1 MATEDMESA
10 LEAVQFF
17 ANSAN
22 SVQVFEALT
31 TGVTTSS
38 TLAERT
44 GASRSTIA
52 RILDEGES
60 RGWVE
65 SEGSRYELTYMG
77 ELMIEEFRT
86 HLETV
91 EGAQQL
97 ENVINDLPEPA
108 RDLDVRHLRDARI
121 TTPSSEWPGAHYNR
135 GLELYRTGDTYRGLT
150 QVAPEIIVRTL
161 ADQVERGELEL
172 EGVIEAAFIEE
183 LVDNPEQAAPWHAF
197 ADQVWVYDGHIP
209 VNMHLIDGRVVLW
222 LGPAGGDRVRG
233 RGLLESEHPAV
244 VSWAESLYGEYKS
257 EAEPLDPTRLPE
269 GQSCRS

>member
-1 MATEDMESA
+1 MPTDDMEPA
-10 LEAVQFF
+10 LEAIQFF

-22 SVQVFEALT
+22 SVLVFGALT
-31 TGVTTSS
+31 DGVTTSS
-38 TLAERT
+38 TLADRT

-86 HLETV
+86 HLETI

-97 ENVINDLPEPA
+97 GSVINDLPEPA
-108 RDLDVRHLRDARI
+108 RELDIRPLRDAKI

-135 GLELYRTGDTYRGLT
+135 ALELYRTGDTYRGLT
-150 QVAPEIIVRTL
+150 QVAPEMIVQTL
-161 ADQVERGELEL
+161 AEQVEQGELEL
-172 EGVIEAAFIEE
+172 EGVIGAAFTEE
-183 LVDNPEQAAPWHAF
+183 LVDDPERAAPWHAF
-197 ADQVWVYDGHIP
+197 ADRVWVYDGNIP
-209 VNMHLIDGRVVLW
+209 VNMHLIDERVVLW
-222 LGPAGGDRVRG
+222 LDRAGGDRACG
-233 RGLLESEHPAV
+233 QGLLESEHPAV

-269 GQSCRS
+269 VQSGRS